1 MPTTVATMAEY
12 TVAMPQVPMSAHT
25 AMPHTAI
32 TMDTHT
38 GMEPIGSTSVKPRQ
52 SQRLM
57 LMPTMLVPMDME
69 DSLPIVDM
77 VSTHTA
83 HTATDIPVQL
93 TTDLMPTVVSTSV
106 MPRLSQR
113 LMLMPTMLVPMDM
126 EDSLPTVDMVPTHTA
141 HTATDILAQLTT
153 DLMPTVVSTS
163 VMLRPSQRLML
174 TTVSTMDTQPTAHTD
189 MELTHTGTTDMVAHT
204 DTDTTTK
211 CLLKLCS

>member
-1 MPTTVATMAEY
+1 
-12 TVAMPQVPMSAHT
+12 
-25 AMPHTAI
+25 MPHMAI

-38 GMEPIGSTSVKPRQ
+38 GMEPTGSTSVKPRL
-52 SQRLM
+52 SQR

-93 TTDLMPTVVSTSV
+93 TTDL
-106 MPRLSQR
+106 
-113 LMLMPTMLVPMDM
+113 
-126 EDSLPTVDMVPTHTA
+126 LPTVDMVATHTA
-141 HTATDILAQLTT
+141 HTAMDTLAQLTT

-163 VMLRPSQRLML
+163 VMLRLSQRLML
-174 TTVSTMDTQPTAHTD
+174 TTVATMDTQPTAHID
-189 MELTHTGTTDMVAHT
+189 HMELTHTDTTVMVAHP

-211 CLLKLCS
+211 CLL

>member
-1 MPTTVATMAEY
+1 M
-12 TVAMPQVPMSAHT
+12 
-25 AMPHTAI
+25 AI

-38 GMEPIGSTSVKPRQ
+38 GMEPTGSTSVKPRL
-52 SQRLM
+52 SQR

-83 HTATDIPVQL
+83 HTAMDMPAQL

-113 LMLMPTMLVPMDM
+113 LMLMPTMLVSMDM

-141 HTATDILAQLTT
+141 HTAMDTLAQLTT

-163 VMLRPSQRLML
+163 VMLRLSQRPV
-174 TTVSTMDTQPTAHTD
+174 TDTVATMDTQPTAHID
-189 MELTHTGTTDMVAHT
+189 HME
-204 DTDTTTK
+204 
-211 CLLKLCS
+211 